1 MIFGTS
7 MADCIIANN
16 LFTYAKN
23 NPVTNI
29 DESGYYTMESYAISS
44 AVYYQMAAMSAAA
57 TSLMV
62 SIKSFVAMIWNI
74 FVVVGLLLIAIA
86 AIVYICKTIGNVYST
101 VKAKTNVSSTE
112 YKRFKG
118 KICVYVLARKERKIN
133 TVFYVGRTK
142 NIIARYSQHSNRKS
156 RYYKG
161 SFNMYVVYTCSSISQ
176 SKVVEQCV
184 LAGCL
189 TGKFTNI
196 IFGTAPSNR
205 IRGISSKNAK
215 NAVKKLGSET
225 KDTISLLGCTSE
237 SDLLFMMNQ

>member
-1 MIFGTS
+1 
-7 MADCIIANN
+7 MADCIVENN
-16 LFTYAKN
+16 LFAYAKN
-23 NPVTNI
+23 NPITNI
-29 DESGYYTMESYAISS
+29 DESGYYTMGAYAISS
-44 AVYYQMAAMSAAA
+44 AVYCQMAAMSAAA

-62 SIKSFVAMIWNI
+62 SIKAFIAMIWNI
-74 FVVVGLLLIAIA
+74 LVVVGLLLIAIA

-101 VKAKTNVSSTE
+101 VKSKIDVSSTE

-118 KICVYVLARKERKIN
+118 KICVYVLARKQRKIN
-133 TVFYVGRTK
+133 SVFYVGRTK
-142 NIIARYSQHSNRKS
+142 NIIARYNKHKKN
-156 RYYKG
+156 KG
-161 SFNMYVVYTCSSISQ
+161 SFYMYVVYTCSSVTQ

-196 IFGTAPSNR
+196 IFGMAPSNK
-205 IRGISSKNAK
+205 IKGISSKNAK

-225 KDTISLLGCTSE
+225 SDTISLLGCTSE